1 MSSDKCF
8 ICDKDLNDG
17 TVKLVKEK
25 GIETLRDASKRRIDG
40 KGAVLAGKKSIN
52 VHQGCQK
59 SYINERMISAQL
71 KKAAKPS
78 TSFLQLRSS
87 SVNEFSFKT
96 HCFVCGTHI
105 PEDYSRLQQRLP
117 PNEPNF
123 VHHVPKIEV
132 KVTVINKL
140 NYLEMILVQQL

>member
-59 SYINERMISAQL
+59 SYINERMISAHL

-78 TSFLQLRSS
+78 TSFL
-87 SVNEFSFKT
+87 
-96 HCFVCGTHI
+96 
-105 PEDYSRLQQRLP
+105 
-117 PNEPNF
+117 
-123 VHHVPKIEV
+123 
-132 KVTVINKL
+132 
-140 NYLEMILVQQL
+140 